1 MVEDFDSIRSQA
13 IKYALDMKQK
23 STNNSNTSNYQ
34 CHNKE
39 PINNI
44 FNSNNKRSG
53 KHSGDLSLILALFLL
68 LSQDGADMP
77 LLLALI
83 YIMT

>member
-23 STNNSNTSNYQ
+23 STNNSNASNYQ

-39 PINNI
+39 TINNI
-44 FNSNNKRSG
+44 FNSSNKRNSKCG
-53 KHSGDLSLILALFLL
+53 GDLTLILALFLL